1 MKIQILIITSLL
13 LTGCM
18 GIAPIDRSYEKRMLG
33 SNITW
38 VCVLPIIDTEQN
50 AIDLE
55 LATTF

>member
-1 MKIQILIITSLL
+1 
-13 LTGCM
+13 M

>member
-1 MKIQILIITSLL
+1 MKIQILIITPLL

-38 VCVLPIIDTEQN
+38 CVFPIIDTEQN